1 MPRPADQIFLKL
13 AVQQGALGQ
22 QDADDVW
29 GELLRLEAEGAPSK
43 ARILCTE
50 LGFIDED
57 LGKQLKQ
64 RVRSYLERKEEEV
77 QADSRSERRIA
88 GFELMERLGSG
99 AMGVVFRARHLKRCV

>member
-43 ARILCTE
+43 ARILCME
-50 LGFIDED
+50 LGFIDEE

-64 RVRSYLERKEEEV
+64 KVRSYHERKEEEV
-77 QADSRSERRIA
+77 QADSRSERRICLSIA
-88 GFELMERLGSG
+88 RIRGSS
-99 AMGVVFRARHLKRCV
+99 